1 MGLGSAA
8 SVTVLYI
15 VGTSLLRGRE
25 ADAFMSLAEEPQ
37 GGTLGYMS

>member
-25 ADAFMSLAEEPQ
+25 VDAFMSLAEEPQ